1 LVLFSFNEPAGKPPN
16 FPSAVLSFADQEQVT
31 MVVRSA
37 LTNAKYTLASIA
49 FMVGS
54 LAMPTLSM
62 FGQNGAN
69 PKSDKGPVGI
79 WRGESRCVVR
89 PSACND
95 ETALYRIAA
104 SPRAQDRLMVSGG
117 KIVDGREVSMG
128 SSECSY
134 TVKTQVIDC
143 YLPNGSSVHLEV
155 KGDTIEGTY
164 TLRDGKLWRNI
175 SLQRAEQK

>member
-1 LVLFSFNEPAGKPPN
+1 MVAQ
-16 FPSAVLSFADQEQVT
+16 SAS
-31 MVVRSA
+31 
-37 LTNAKYTLASIA
+37 TNAKYTLVSIA

-54 LAMPTLSM
+54 LAMPALSL
-62 FGQNGAN
+62 FGQSGTT

-104 SPRAQDRLMVSGG
+104 NARDRVMVSAG
-117 KIVDGREVSMG
+117 KIVDRREVSMG

-134 TVKTQVIDC
+134 IVKTHLIDC
-143 YLPNGSSVHLEV
+143 SLPNGNSLHLEV

-164 TLRDGKLWRNI
+164 ILRDGTLWRNI
-175 SLQRAEQK
+175 SLHRAEQK

>member
-1 LVLFSFNEPAGKPPN
+1 MVAQ
-16 FPSAVLSFADQEQVT
+16 SAST
-31 MVVRSA
+31 H
-37 LTNAKYTLASIA
+37 AKYTLASIA

-54 LAMPTLSM
+54 LAIPALSL
-62 FGQNGAN
+62 FGQGGAN

-79 WRGESRCVVR
+79 WRGESTCVVR

-104 SPRAQDRLMVSGG
+104 NARAQDRLTVSAG

-155 KGDTIEGTY
+155 EGD
-164 TLRDGKLWRNI
+164 
-175 SLQRAEQK
+175 

>member
-1 LVLFSFNEPAGKPPN
+1 MIAQ
-16 FPSAVLSFADQEQVT
+16 SASP
-31 MVVRSA
+31 
-37 LTNAKYTLASIA
+37 NAKYTLVSIV

-54 LAMPTLSM
+54 LAIPTLSL
-62 FGQNGAN
+62 FGQSGAN

-79 WRGESRCVVR
+79 WRGESRCVVK

-104 SPRAQDRLMVSGG
+104 NARAQDRLMVSAG

-134 TVKTQVIDC
+134 PVKTHVIAC
-143 YLPNGSSVHLEV
+143 SLPNGNSLHLEV
-155 KGDTIEGTY
+155 TGDTIEGTY

-175 SLQRAEQK
+175 SLHRDEQK